1 MVDLVLENL
10 HFLIY
15 IHILYSFQN
24 YILNYYIEING
35 FFEQSLD
42 ENLVSVKE
50 WGNYYDMTIHDFE
63 TTIEPI
69 IIKYDRSA
77 NEGGGI
83 PEYVYNFTDVLK
95 IEPQRLTEYYNIE
108 TGEKVVV

>member
-1 MVDLVLENL
+1 MFNY
-10 HFLIY
+10 F
-15 IHILYSFQN
+15 

-42 ENLVSVKE
+42 EDLVSVTE

-95 IEPQRLTEYYNIE
+95 IEPQKLTEYYNIE
-108 TGEKVVV
+108 TGEKVVI